1 MEFWPNLPVAAGL
14 DPVAWARDME
24 AQGWHGICA
33 SDHLWVGKTVYP
45 HVFVTLAAMATAT
58 TRIRLTSSFA
68 NNLFRSPV
76 EFAQAALTLDALS
89 GGRFEPGLGAGWLED
104 EMIRTGRPFPGGG
117 DRVSMYREAL
127 TIVRRLLRTGA
138 CRFEGEH
145 YRVDIGDPP
154 MANVP
159 ATPPTLIG
167 SASGPRALREITP
180 LVDRLEITASGR
192 ALRGGTL
199 DMQVYASITED
210 EFKDAVARAR
220 AVRPDMP
227 LGTYIMVAAGDEP
240 RVAELKAVLGN
251 NFFSRFV
258 GEAASVAQALLD
270 LEGHGVDRVQLTSF
284 TSGTL
289 GALRSRLRTIQ

>member
-1 MEFWPNLPVAAGL
+1 MEFWPNLPVAADL

-33 SDHLWVGKTVYP
+33 SDHLWVGQTVYP
-45 HVFVTLAAMATAT
+45 HVFVTLAAMAAAT

-68 NNLFRSPV
+68 NNLFRHPV
-76 EFAQAALTLDALS
+76 EFAQAALTLDRLS

-104 EMIRTGRPFPGGG
+104 EMTRTGRAFPGGG
-117 DRVSMYREAL
+117 DRVTMVREAL
-127 TIVRRLLRTGA
+127 TIVRQLLRTGT

-145 YRVDIGDPP
+145 YTVDIADPP

-192 ALRGGTL
+192 ALRGGRL

-210 EFKDAVARAR
+210 EFRDAVARAR
-220 AVRPDMP
+220 AVRPDVP

-240 RVAELKAVLGN
+240 RVKELKAILGN

-258 GEAASVAQALLD
+258 GDAASVAQALLD
-270 LEGHGVDRVQLTSF
+270 LEG
-284 TSGTL
+284 
-289 GALRSRLRTIQ
+289 I